1 MKATNDAQENWL
13 LNIQRSV
20 RNLETD
26 SNLPISRPSQLEEV
40 KRNSVPT
47 SDSIRKRLQFMKEF
61 SVNSF
66 DSKASNVKPSNVEPS
81 NASTNATPNTRNK
94 LHEQQ
99 QTGIALDSITNML
112 FNTMQT
118 LPTDVEY
125 VNANDIKKNEIRMQ
139 GVRMLTSKF
148 SPYRNLSREVR
159 LCTNIDHCDS
169 VVALNEI
176 KDCCKV
182 VFARSVFPNAPTQFT
197 IKNKNTVN
205 EVNKVD
211 VMKICQTMPVCY
223 SPSFQMDPSTTA
235 KLSNAVDFAENTKG
249 LHVMEVQAS
258 PSSMYKDNIVL
269 TPRHVGG
276 NLLYTTSLFTDMEHI
291 DMKNTHTLESMPIK
305 RKHPRFGISL
315 AHHMDNVV
323 AHVHDKAQTTVN
335 TWMRSLC
342 DGDTDMYKTISSNNH
357 TPTIKLS
364 NTEHCA
370 YMSPCHGMTVLVQK
384 NRFSVASPTLVRYG
398 LHSKPQNTMNICAV
412 SIMFHGPV
420 IHKI

>member
-1 MKATNDAQENWL
+1 MSLKFQTNMKATNDAQENWL

-20 RNLETD
+20 RNLETV
-26 SNLPISRPSQLEEV
+26 SNLPITRQSQPEEV
-40 KRNSVPT
+40 KHISVST
-47 SDSIRKRLQFMKEF
+47 SDSIRKRLQFMKQF

-66 DSKASNVKPSNVEPS
+66 DSKASD
-81 NASTNATPNTRNK
+81 ASTNATTNTLNK

-99 QTGIALDSITNML
+99 QTGIALDVITNML
-112 FNTMQT
+112 FDTMQT

-125 VNANDIKKNEIRMQ
+125 VSANDIKKNEIRMQ

-169 VVALNEI
+169 VVALKQVE
-176 KDCCKV
+176 DCCKL
-182 VFARSVFPNAPTQFT
+182 VFARSVFPNAPTKY
-197 IKNKNTVN
+197 IIENKNTVN
-205 EVNKVD
+205 QVNKVD

-223 SPSFQMDPSTTA
+223 SPSFQMDPSTNA

-249 LHVMEVQAS
+249 LQVMEVQAS
-258 PSSMYKDNIVL
+258 PSSFYQDNIVL

-276 NLLYTTSLFTDMEHI
+276 NLLYTTSLFTDMEDI
-291 DMKNTHTLESMPIK
+291 DMKNTHTLQSMSIS

-323 AHVHDKAQTTVN
+323 AQVHDKAHTTVN

-342 DGDTDMYKTISSNNH
+342 NGDNEMYKTISSNNH

-364 NTEHCA
+364 NTEHSA

-384 NRFSVASPTLVRYG
+384 NKFSVASPTLVRYG